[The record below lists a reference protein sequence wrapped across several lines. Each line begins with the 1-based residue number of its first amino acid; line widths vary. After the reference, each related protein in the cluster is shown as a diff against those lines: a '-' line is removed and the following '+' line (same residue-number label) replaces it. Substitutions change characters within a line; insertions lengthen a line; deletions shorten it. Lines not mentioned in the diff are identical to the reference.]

1 MHGHLSAQFQHAKRI
16 ELILFIWIQIT
27 GGSFILYK
35 LSKIHFGPLSK
46 GMSLAVRKCDFK
58 IFPKRFCPIETKN
71 STFQSHKN
79 GRLLPRF
86 NRII

>member
-1 MHGHLSAQFQHAKRI
+1 MTENFILFNYPSNIGANFKILIMHGHLSAQFQHAKRM

-46 GMSLAVRKCDFK
+46 GMSLAVRQFD
-58 IFPKRFCPIETKN
+58 PK
-71 STFQSHKN
+71 S
-79 GRLLPRF
+79 
-86 NRII
+86 